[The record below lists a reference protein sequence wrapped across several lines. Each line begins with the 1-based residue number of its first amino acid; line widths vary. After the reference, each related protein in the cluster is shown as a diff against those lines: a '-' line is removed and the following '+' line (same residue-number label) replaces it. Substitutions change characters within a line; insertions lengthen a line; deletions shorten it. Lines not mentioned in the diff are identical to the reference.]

1 MCRIR
6 RYGVVDTVTV
16 DCTRHTPYS
25 MLTLCRVST
34 KICREPQAVA
44 ICVQILPPRAFFIGY
59 RKLQC
64 SLRAPLRCIRP
75 SPEVSIAL
83 SLGGFSF
90 FFSGPSGVCHRLIRD
105 GCHYMCTFL
114 LFPLFLSYKKPIA
127 TELGLQSATLSCG
140 HFDSSLLP
148 HSVELTLPTLSANS

>member
-6 RYGVVDTVTV
+6 RHGVVDTVTV
-16 DCTRHTPYS
+16 DCTRHTTYS

-83 SLGGFSF
+83 SLGGFIFFFLGRVGSATDLSEMAAITCALFCSSRSF
-90 FFSGPSGVCHRLIRD
+90 FLIRSRSPRNLA
-105 GCHYMCTFL
+105 CSQ
-114 LFPLFLSYKKPIA
+114 PR
-127 TELGLQSATLSCG
+127 
-140 HFDSSLLP
+140 SLVVI
-148 HSVELTLPTLSANS
+148 STLPYFPIRWN